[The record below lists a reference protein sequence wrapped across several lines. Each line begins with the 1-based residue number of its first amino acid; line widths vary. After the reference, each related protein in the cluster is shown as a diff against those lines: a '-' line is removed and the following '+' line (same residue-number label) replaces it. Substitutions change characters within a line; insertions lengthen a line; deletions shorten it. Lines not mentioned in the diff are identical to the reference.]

1 MQNVEALAVYPQSEH
16 VQSTSPR
23 TEKARLFRV
32 TKPSPNMLA
41 GIHAMLEN
49 FLVDLH
55 SGHCNL
61 LLIRIIITVFNNCFL
76 PTCRAYK
83 ICILPDKAILCRE
96 QERGPCLNPK
106 FLDIPTMGGISSSI
120 WIWSGQHSASHI
132 LTPFH
137 SQSLRRIS
145 PMAPSFPYRKPDADI
160 WGQIL
165 YDICSSI
172 WYGINSWCHS

>member
-1 MQNVEALAVYPQSEH
+1 
-16 VQSTSPR
+16 
-23 TEKARLFRV
+23 
-32 TKPSPNMLA
+32 MLA

-106 FLDIPTMGGISSSI
+106 FLDIPTMRTLHCTYPLLSVEESTYFVQ
-120 WIWSGQHSASHI
+120 W
-132 LTPFH
+132 
-137 SQSLRRIS
+137 R
-145 PMAPSFPYRKPDADI
+145 
-160 WGQIL
+160 
-165 YDICSSI
+165 
-172 WYGINSWCHS
+172 